1 MMSLVDDKKIS
12 RDEFD
17 ILEKVSKNV
26 KETNYLNHFKAADS
40 THDGYVTAEEMEQR
54 FKQLGR
60 GVSRALDA
68 VRTFIQKND
77 QDNDGKLNYNCKL
90 KLNPTL
96 KA

>member
-1 MMSLVDDKKIS
+1 MSLVDDKKIS

-17 ILEKVSKNV
+17 ILEKVSNDV

-40 THDGYVTAEEMEQR
+40 THDGYVTAEEMQQR
-54 FKQLGR
+54 FKQLGH
-60 GVSRALDA
+60 GVSLGDVKA
-68 VRTFIQKND
+68 VIQKND
-77 QDNDGKLNYNCKL
+77 QDNDGKLNYNGKL